1 MMPRLRTGNFT
12 RAQATG
18 ADIHTS
24 DLTFNQ
30 SAYALDVRLPGPFG
44 LQMGVADIKSTAFPF
59 AADFAQIGHQL
70 HLLQY

>member
-12 RAQATG
+12 GAQATG

-30 SAYALDVRLPGPFG
+30 SAYALDVGLPGPLGF
-44 LQMGVADIKSTAFPF
+44 QMGMANIKSTAFPF

-70 HLLQY
+70 HLLQS